1 MLLLGLTLPLLA
13 SYSIMG
19 LADRTVA
26 TQVEADLDGIVSGVR
41 YADGRW
47 ELVVDPYLVTALIAS
62 DPSDGFVVIDQERHV
77 IAASHSGQE
86 AIARIGGVPFA
97 DRRVESGPIAYATR
111 VVKSGPQRALVMV
124 YRDRWTAN
132 AAVDQ
137 AARDIAAQFGALTI
151 AALALMLAI
160 NLTTIVVTM
169 SGLRRAAREAASIGP
184 DALARRIN
192 RQHLPD
198 EVLQLVDAANAA
210 LDRVEDGYRM
220 QTQFAGAVAHELRT
234 PIALLRVKC
243 ECLPASPE
251 REDLLKAVDRQ
262 SHILRQLTALASL
275 DGMRPAMTRLDLVE
289 TIREMAADLSAQVI
303 TSRRTIEFSGPDTP
317 VWVRANADCLFSIL
331 SNLIGNAV
339 RHTPVGTH
347 IAVGVAPDGSFAVAD
362 DGPGILRVA
371 GEARAAR
378 YLRADHRRS
387 DGAGMGLRIVEKTA
401 ELLGGR
407 LEIAAEGSGAVV
419 RIWLR
424 LDHG

>member
-1 MLLLGLTLPLLA
+1 MLVLGLILPLLA
-13 SYSIMG
+13 SHSILG

-26 TQVEADLDGIVSGVR
+26 AQIEADMDGIASGLR
-41 YADGRW
+41 YIGGRW
-47 ELVVDPYLVTALIAS
+47 ELVVDPYLVTTLVAS
-62 DPSDGFVVIDQERHV
+62 DPGDGFVVIDEARHV
-77 IAASHSGQE
+77 VAASRGGRE
-86 AIARIGGVPFA
+86 AIARIGGLPFA
-97 DRRVESGPIAYATR
+97 DGSVGSGPVAYSTR
-111 VVKSGPQRALVMV
+111 VVRSGRQRALVMV

-137 AARDIAAQFGALTI
+137 AARDIMVQFGALTI

-160 NLTTIVVTM
+160 NLATIIVSM
-169 SGLRRAAREAASIGP
+169 AGLRRAAREAASIGP
-184 DALARRIN
+184 DAPGCRIN
-192 RQHLPD
+192 RQDLPD

-210 LDRVEDGYRM
+210 LDRVEDGHRM
-220 QTQFAGAVAHELRT
+220 QAQFAGAVAHELRT
-234 PIALLRVKC
+234 PLALLRVKC

-289 TIREMAADLSAQVI
+289 TIREMATDLSGQVI
-303 TSRRTIEFSGPDTP
+303 ASRRTIEFSGPDFP
-317 VWVRANADCLFSIL
+317 VWVRGNADCLFSIL

-347 IAVGVAPDGSFAVAD
+347 IAIRVGRDGSVMVAD

-378 YLRADHRRS
+378 YLRADRRRS

-401 ELLGGR
+401 GLLGGR
-407 LEIAAEGSGAVV
+407 MEIATDAAGAAVT
-419 RIWLR
+419 IWLR
-424 LDHG
+424 ADRG